1 MTEKN
6 QTGPK
11 NADRRQDQ
19 KPIATKP
26 MHARIIPLIRDFEIS
41 FSGICAAVK
50 SSGRIDLEITK
61 FCLTRKFQSP
71 TNTPTLI
78 SSPHS
83 KFPLRWPLFIC
94 ATALIVAGQ
103 PTRGQAPPGSAQSR
117 AELLGRQAYPGPSA
131 TPSAETEGYAVTS
144 PNEKDIGE
152 QQILKRVE
160 EYKPFTISIYSPFYW
175 TSNAALVSRGEQD
188 DVLVAPGVT
197 LMYQPRIT
205 KTLYAQ
211 VGVVQQFFFYD
222 QLTELNFASLDVIAG
237 LLYYLPQ
244 FHNLSLRGYYDYNRL
259 TDTDNFD
266 ELFVN
271 NSIILNAE
279 LPFRIARAQ
288 QIFLG
293 LNLNLSFYGNPESP
307 RRNNYSLY
315 GNYDLALSRS
325 FSLDAGFQFVVRDYY
340 SGDRTDVNEILS
352 VSANYRIRDWLT
364 LSALSSFSWNQS
376 NHSVFDYSVANIG
389 GGVALILKF

>member
-1 MTEKN
+1 
-6 QTGPK
+6 
-11 NADRRQDQ
+11 
-19 KPIATKP
+19 
-26 MHARIIPLIRDFEIS
+26 LF
-41 FSGICAAVK
+41 
-50 SSGRIDLEITK
+50 
-61 FCLTRKFQSP
+61 
-71 TNTPTLI
+71 
-78 SSPHS
+78 SSPHFS

-94 ATALIVAGQ
+94 AAALILAGQ
-103 PTRGQAPPGSAQSR
+103 PTQGQAPPGSAQER
-117 AELLGRQAYPGPSA
+117 AQLLGRQAYPGPSA

-197 LMYQPRIT
+197 LMYEPRIT
-205 KTLYAQ
+205 KTLYGQ
-211 VGVVQQFFFYD
+211 VGVIQQFFLYD
-222 QLTELNFASLDVIAG
+222 RLTELNFANLDVIAG
-237 LLYYLPQ
+237 FVYYLPQ
-244 FHNLSLRGYYDYNRL
+244 FHKLSLRGYYDYNRE

-266 ELFVN
+266 EIFVN
-271 NSIILNAE
+271 HSIILNAE

-315 GNYDLALSRS
+315 ANYDLALSRS
-325 FSLDAGFQFVVRDYY
+325 FSLDAAFQFVVRDYY
-340 SGDRTDVNEILS
+340 SGDRTDVNEILA
-352 VSANYRIRDWLT
+352 VSANYRVRDWLT
-364 LSALSSFSWNQS
+364 LSALSSFAWNQS

-389 GGVALILKF
+389 GGVALTLKF

>member
-1 MTEKN
+1 M
-6 QTGPK
+6 P
-11 NADRRQDQ
+11 
-19 KPIATKP
+19 
-26 MHARIIPLIRDFEIS
+26 
-41 FSGICAAVK
+41 
-50 SSGRIDLEITK
+50 
-61 FCLTRKFQSP
+61 SP
-71 TNTPTLI
+71 T
-78 SSPHS
+78 
-83 KFPLRWPLFIC
+83 
-94 ATALIVAGQ
+94 G
-103 PTRGQAPPGSAQSR
+103 APA
-117 AELLGRQAYPGPSA
+117 AEV
-131 TPSAETEGYAVTS
+131 EGYAVES

-152 QQILKRVE
+152 QQILKRME

-175 TSNAALVSRGEQD
+175 TSNAALVSSGERD
-188 DVLVAPGVT
+188 DVFVAPGVT
-197 LMYQPRIT
+197 LTYRPRIT
-205 KTLYAQ
+205 NTFYLE

-237 LLYYLPQ
+237 AVYYLPQ
-244 FHNLSLRGYYDYNRL
+244 FHNLSLRAIYDYNRL

-315 GNYDLALSRS
+315 ANYDLALTRS

-340 SGDRTDVNEILS
+340 SSDRTDVNEILAL
-352 VSANYRIRDWLT
+352 SANYRVRDWLT

-376 NHSVFDYSVANIG
+376 NQSVFDYSVANIG
-389 GGVALILKF
+389 GGVALTLKF

>member
-1 MTEKN
+1 MIGSQN
-6 QTGPK
+6 
-11 NADRRQDQ
+11 
-19 KPIATKP
+19 
-26 MHARIIPLIRDFEIS
+26 
-41 FSGICAAVK
+41 FSKFPSGRSLFICAAV
-50 SSGRIDLEITK
+50 
-61 FCLTRKFQSP
+61 
-71 TNTPTLI
+71 LI
-78 SSPHS
+78 
-83 KFPLRWPLFIC
+83 L
-94 ATALIVAGQ
+94 AGQ
-103 PTRGQAPPGSAQSR
+103 PTQGQAPPGSAQNR

-131 TPSAETEGYAVTS
+131 TPSAETEGYPVTS
-144 PNEKDIGE
+144 PNDKDIGE

-160 EYKPFTISIYSPFYW
+160 EYKPFTISVYSPFYW

-205 KTLYAQ
+205 NTFYAQ
-211 VGVVQQFFFYD
+211 VGVIQQFFFYD

-237 LLYYLPQ
+237 LVYYLPQ

-271 NSIILNAE
+271 HSIILNAE

-340 SGDRTDVNEILS
+340 SGDRTDVNEILAL
-352 VSANYRIRDWLT
+352 SANYRVRDWLT

-376 NHSVFDYSVANIG
+376 NQSVFDYSVANIG
-389 GGVALILKF
+389 GGVALTLKF